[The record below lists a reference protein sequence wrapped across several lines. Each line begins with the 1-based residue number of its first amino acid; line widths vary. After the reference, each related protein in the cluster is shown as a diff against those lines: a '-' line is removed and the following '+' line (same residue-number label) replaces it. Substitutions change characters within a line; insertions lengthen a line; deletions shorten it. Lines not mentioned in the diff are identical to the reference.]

1 VMNHR
6 LRTNDPLSTEKGST
20 LDAHMAGRRIPLA
33 IGDPR
38 RRDGAFME
46 PSGRNP
52 WQPVPNGTPPKT
64 AQTSRSATGGNPRQP
79 FRSDGKEGVNGSSPL
94 EGFAKAPYVGARRVG
109 VAERFTVQGRAA
121 WSFLDC
127 SADLPQVVAERVRR
141 IVGTAGTGTHQTMST
156 MRCRPTSGSGSSDT
170 SRAAPAAAPTS
181 IRCARRLGRPAWSR
195 ARSRFRP
202 RCWKRSSLS
211 SETGSETR
219 TRRCVATGQF
229 ANITRWVERC
239 GRRLAFVPRAC
250 RRHRARAQGR
260 PRR

>member
-1 VMNHR
+1 MNGQEFIVVMNHR

-94 EGFAKAPYVGARRVG
+94 EGFAKAPTSALGESASLNGSPSKVEPRGHSSIAPPICRRWWRNVYEESLARRGQVLIKRCRRC
-109 VAERFTVQGRAA
+109 AAARRAA
-121 WSFLDC
+121 
-127 SADLPQVVAERVRR
+127 AVRATPL
-141 IVGTAGTGTHQTMST
+141 VL
-156 MRCRPTSGSGSSDT
+156 
-170 SRAAPAAAPTS
+170 
-181 IRCARRLGRPAWSR
+181 RRLRHLRRSD
-195 ARSRFRP
+195 ARDD
-202 RCWKRSSLS
+202 
-211 SETGSETR
+211 
-219 TRRCVATGQF
+219 
-229 ANITRWVERC
+229 
-239 GRRLAFVPRAC
+239 
-250 RRHRARAQGR
+250 
-260 PRR
+260 